1 MTTEL
6 PEGLEPYKRTPTFTE
21 DTVPAGLL
29 AEHSTKDGVWGL
41 IHIEEGKLRYVV
53 TDPRRASTEAMLTPE
68 CEPGIVE
75 PTILHRVEPVGVV
88 QFHVQFLRSADATP
102 FADKDKGRGS

>member
-21 DTVPAGLL
+21 ENVPAGLL

-41 IHIEEGKLRYVV
+41 IHIEKGALRYVV
-53 TDPRRASTEAMLTPE
+53 TDPCRASTELLLTPGA
-68 CEPGIVE
+68 EPGILE
-75 PTILHRVEPVGVV
+75 PTILHRVEPVGAV
-88 QFHVQFLRSADATP
+88 QFHVQFLRSADAIP
-102 FADKDKGRGS
+102 FADEGRGS